1 MKYNEFFP
9 KEARNIISLLRE
21 NGFCAYFVGGCV
33 RDYFMGRK
41 ATDYD
46 LTTDAT
52 SEQIIS
58 VLEGADIK
66 TFLKGKKFGT
76 VSACI
81 NGFEFEI
88 TPHRTEGGYVD
99 HRHPT
104 KVNFVKELVFDLSRR
119 DFTINALA
127 LYSQGEDEVL
137 EDRFGGISDIENK
150 IIKCVGEADER
161 FEEDALRILRAIR
174 FSAQLGFEIEEKTAL
189 AIKRKLS
196 LLKFVSGERKTQE
209 LKKTFENG
217 LPFSVIKA
225 FPEVFEEIFGK
236 ISEGPYDFSSG
247 GFCECVFY
255 LMRKNDIASI
265 EKTLSHL
272 KLSSKEKEAVL
283 SYKKIY
289 DTGVCMETLPY
300 LVLKFSKYLEKYSE
314 IFGGNGTIS
323 AFFADE
329 DLPKNI
335 KNMNI
340 SGSQLENLGF
350 SGAEI
355 RKAQEKIFC
364 DIISRK
370 VENKKEELEKYAER
384 IRKEI

>member
-1 MKYNEFFP
+1 
-9 KEARNIISLLRE
+9 
-21 NGFCAYFVGGCV
+21 
-33 RDYFMGRK
+33 
-41 ATDYD
+41 
-46 LTTDAT
+46 
-52 SEQIIS
+52 
-58 VLEGADIK
+58 
-66 TFLKGKKFGT
+66 
-76 VSACI
+76 
-81 NGFEFEI
+81 
-88 TPHRTEGGYVD
+88 
-99 HRHPT
+99 
-104 KVNFVKELVFDLSRR
+104 
-119 DFTINALA
+119 
-127 LYSQGEDEVL
+127 
-137 EDRFGGISDIENK
+137 
-150 IIKCVGEADER
+150 
-161 FEEDALRILRAIR
+161 
-174 FSAQLGFEIEEKTAL
+174 
-189 AIKRKLS
+189 
-196 LLKFVSGERKTQE
+196 
-209 LKKTFENG
+209 
-217 LPFSVIKA
+217 
-225 FPEVFEEIFGK
+225 
-236 ISEGPYDFSSG
+236 
-247 GFCECVFY
+247 
-255 LMRKNDIASI
+255 MRKNDITSI